1 MRRIIGSL
9 NRYFKNGI
17 ILFLFLTFSNSLN
30 AQTAPTLP
38 KGLLDNKSTN
48 ASPALPPGLK
58 NNGVS
63 KEPDDSSAAPMP
75 LPFDLTAF
83 CELRTGRRLHQGP
96 NEQSTSL
103 SESRLQIE
111 IERQWTNIG
120 FKLTSD
126 FIYDTVLSRNRI
138 RLDSGEGWLDLREA
152 NIYFS
157 PAEFIDVK
165 IGRQIMTW
173 GTGDMIFINDL
184 FSKDWNS
191 YLIGRDNEYLKAPT
205 DAFKISFFNTVAN
218 IDIYYTP
225 YFMPDRYIDGRRI
238 SYWNNFSDQ
247 RAGRNMII
255 RPDQPSTGFKD
266 DETGF
271 RVFKNIKGYELALY
285 GYAGFWKSPAGTDI
299 TSNKPIFPDLNVL
312 GASLRGKFL
321 NGIANIEFGYYDS
334 HNDRSGKDP
343 FIRNSE
349 IRLLLGYEEE
359 VSNDFTIGIQYYI
372 ENMRRH
378 DNYRSGISN
387 DYHRRKDT
395 RQLLT
400 LRLTKLLLKQNLSLS
415 LFSYFSPTDSDFC
428 LRPRISY
435 KISDIWTVETGGNI
449 FYGRHNYTFW
459 GQFDKNTNIFFS
471 IRRYF
476 SY

>member
-271 RVFKNIKGYELALY
+271 KSFLKTSKDMNFALY
-285 GYAGFWKSPAGTDI
+285 GYAGFLEKS
-299 TSNKPIFPDLNVL
+299 
-312 GASLRGKFL
+312 
-321 NGIANIEFGYYDS
+321 
-334 HNDRSGKDP
+334 
-343 FIRNSE
+343 
-349 IRLLLGYEEE
+349 
-359 VSNDFTIGIQYYI
+359 
-372 ENMRRH
+372 
-378 DNYRSGISN
+378 
-387 DYHRRKDT
+387 
-395 RQLLT
+395 
-400 LRLTKLLLKQNLSLS
+400 
-415 LFSYFSPTDSDFC
+415 
-428 LRPRISY
+428 
-435 KISDIWTVETGGNI
+435 GGN
-449 FYGRHNYTFW
+449 
-459 GQFDKNTNIFFS
+459 
-471 IRRYF
+471 
-476 SY
+476 